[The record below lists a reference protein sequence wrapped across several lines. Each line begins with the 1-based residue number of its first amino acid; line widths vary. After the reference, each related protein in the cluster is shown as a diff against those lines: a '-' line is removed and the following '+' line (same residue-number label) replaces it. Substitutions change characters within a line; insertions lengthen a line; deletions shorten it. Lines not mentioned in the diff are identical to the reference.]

1 MKKFQFKEKEKM
13 RLQPNIYIKLTE
25 EQRIKL
31 EEVCVRKGTTK
42 SSLVRQMIVYCLEQ
56 LDE

>member
-1 MKKFQFKEKEKM
+1 MKKFQFKEIEKM

-31 EEVCVRKGTTK
+31 EEVCRKKNTSK

-56 LDE
+56 LNE